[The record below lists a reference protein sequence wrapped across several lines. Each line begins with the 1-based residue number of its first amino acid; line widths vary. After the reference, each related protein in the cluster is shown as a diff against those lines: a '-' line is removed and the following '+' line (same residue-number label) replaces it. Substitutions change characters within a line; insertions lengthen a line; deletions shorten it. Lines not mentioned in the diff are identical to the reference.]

1 MVMKFFLLK
10 FCNREI
16 LNLLYVCDIID
27 CFTKQ
32 LFYQSFC
39 GLCLGRGAALSIS

>member
-16 LNLLYVCDIID
+16 LNLLYVCDILIVLRNNFFISPFLV
-27 CFTKQ
+27 CV
-32 LFYQSFC
+32 LVEELLYQ
-39 GLCLGRGAALSIS
+39 